1 MLNHKIVKGAM
12 LACGLALA
20 GGVALQAKPADA
32 RVFIGFGFGVPFY
45 APYPY
50 YWGYPGYYAPPPV
63 VYAPQPRVSYVAP
76 PQQSWYYCANPQ
88 GYYPNV
94 QACPSGWQQVPAT
107 PPAAR

>member
-1 MLNHKIVKGAM
+1 MLNQRVVKGAI

-20 GGVALQAKPADA
+20 GVIALQPKPADA
-32 RVFIGFGFGVPFY
+32 RVFVGFGFGVPFY

-50 YWGYPGYYAPPPV
+50 YWGPTYYAPPTV
-63 VYAPQPRVSYVAP
+63 VYAPQPQVNYVAQ

-94 QACPSGWQQVPAT
+94 QSCPAGWQQVPAT

>member
-1 MLNHKIVKGAM
+1 MMNQKIVKGAA
-12 LACGLALA
+12 LACGLAIA

-50 YWGYPGYYAPPPV
+50 YWGPPAYYVPPV
-63 VYAPQPRVSYVAP
+63 VYAPQPQTAHVAP
-76 PQQSWYYCANPQ
+76 QQQYWYYCGSPQ

-94 QACPSGWQQVPAT
+94 QSCASGWQQVPAT